1 MSVEGKKSQALSN
14 DGAGRGTKRDM
25 DIMLWTKRQ
34 REREGDYTCERRGTI
49 DGEGGATVGVMDADA
64 TDGEQ
69 TTVGGEEHELRK
81 QTWKG

>member
-1 MSVEGKKSQALSN
+1 MM
-14 DGAGRGTKRDM
+14 GAGRETKRDM

-49 DGEGGATVGVMDADA
+49 DGEGGATVGVMGADA

-69 TTVGGEEHELRK
+69 TTVGGKNMSCASKHGRGEGE
-81 QTWKG
+81 